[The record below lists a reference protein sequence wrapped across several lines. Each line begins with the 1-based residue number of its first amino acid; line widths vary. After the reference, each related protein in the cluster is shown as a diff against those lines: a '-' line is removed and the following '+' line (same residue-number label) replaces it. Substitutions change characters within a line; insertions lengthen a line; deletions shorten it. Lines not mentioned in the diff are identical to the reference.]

1 MANACKCCIHKQKNK
16 IDKEIVSGKPH
27 AQIARK
33 FDVGELSVRGHAKN
47 HLSRI
52 LVKNEEVRGL
62 LHSKSLLSEMTELV
76 HKCKDI
82 LDRNIGKKDNISLSA
97 ARELREIFSFFVRIK
112 IDIEGVQKNDVQ
124 EYNRRQIE
132 ILKHLDRDE
141 LEYMSTLMTKAGAR
155 YEGQPDPDPEK
166 EDQILSDLYYMHGLQ
181 KNELSEDTTDI
192 RYSKASIKRRFKGRK
207 LSKKNWDS

>member
-1 MANACKCCIHKQKNK
+1 
-16 IDKEIVSGKPH
+16 
-27 AQIARK
+27 
-33 FDVGELSVRGHAKN
+33 
-47 HLSRI
+47 
-52 LVKNEEVRGL
+52 
-62 LHSKSLLSEMTELV
+62 MTELV

-124 EYNRRQIE
+124 EHNRRQIA
-132 ILKHLDRDE
+132 ILKHLDCDE
-141 LEYMSTLMTKAGAR
+141 LEYMSILMTKAGAR

-181 KNELSEDTTDI
+181 KNELSDDTADI
-192 RYSKASIKRRFKGRK
+192 RYRKGAIRRRYENQ
-207 LSKKNWDS
+207 KNSNKIL

>member
-1 MANACKCCIHKQKNK
+1 M

-33 FDVGELSVRGHAKN
+33 FNVGELSVRGHAKN
-47 HLSRI
+47 HLSKI

-112 IDIEGVQKNDVQ
+112 IEIEGVQKNDVQ
-124 EYNRRQIE
+124 EYNRKQIE
-132 ILKHLDRDE
+132 ILKHLDCDE
-141 LEYMSTLMTKAGAR
+141 LEYMSTLMVKAGAR

-166 EDQILSDLYYMHGLQ
+166 ENRILSDLYYMHGLQ
-181 KNELSEDTTDI
+181 KNELGEDTADI
-192 RYSKASIKRRFKGRK
+192 RYRKGAIRRRFEKQRNSNK
-207 LSKKNWDS
+207 IL

>member
-1 MANACKCCIHKQKNK
+1 MANACKCCIHKRRNM

-33 FDVGELSVRGHAKN
+33 FNVGELSVRGHAKN
-47 HLSRI
+47 HLSKI

-112 IDIEGVQKNDVQ
+112 IDIEGVQKNDIQ
-124 EYNRRQIE
+124 EQNRKQIE
-132 ILKHLDRDE
+132 ILKHLDCDE
-141 LEYMSTLMTKAGAR
+141 LEYMSTLMAKAGAR
-155 YEGQPDPDPEK
+155 YNGQPDPAPEK
-166 EDQILSDLYYMHGLQ
+166 EDQLLSDLYYMHGLQ
-181 KNELSEDTTDI
+181 KNELCEDTTDI
-192 RYSKASIKRRFKGRK
+192 RHRKVSIKRRFEERK
-207 LSKKNWDS
+207 NSNKIL

>member
-1 MANACKCCIHKQKNK
+1 MANACKCCIHKRRNM

-33 FDVGELSVRGHAKN
+33 FNVGELSVRGHAKN
-47 HLSRI
+47 HLSKT
-52 LVKNEEVRGL
+52 LVKNEEVREL
-62 LHSKSLLSEMTELV
+62 LHGKSLLSEMTELV

-141 LEYMSTLMTKAGAR
+141 LEYLSTLMVKAGAR
-155 YEGQPDPDPEK
+155 YNGQPDPDPEK

-181 KNELSEDTTDI
+181 KSELSENATDI
-192 RYSKASIKRRFKGRK
+192 RYRKASIKRRFEERK
-207 LSKKNWDS
+207 NGSKIL

>member
-1 MANACKCCIHKQKNK
+1 M

-33 FDVGELSVRGHAKN
+33 FNVGELSVRGHAKN
-47 HLSRI
+47 HLSKT
-52 LVKNEEVRGL
+52 LVRNEDAREL

-82 LDRNIGKKDNISLSA
+82 LERNIGKRDNISLSA

-112 IDIEGVQKNDVQ
+112 IDIEGVQKNDAQ
-124 EYNRRQIE
+124 EHNRRQSE
-132 ILKHLDRDE
+132 ILKHLDCDE
-141 LEYMSTLMTKAGAR
+141 LEYMSILMTKAGAR

-166 EDQILSDLYYMHGLQ
+166 EDQILSDLHYMHGLQ
-181 KNELSEDTTDI
+181 KNELSDDTADI
-192 RYSKASIKRRFKGRK
+192 RYRKNAIRRRFENQ
-207 LSKKNWDS
+207 KNSNKIL